1 MTETA
6 LPGPGPMTPEETL
19 AAVPQQKPFRFLDEI
34 VELDEKHIVGRYR
47 FTEDE
52 FFYPGHFPGD
62 PVTPGVILTE
72 AMAQT
77 GVVALGL
84 FLTSLKVSRDQLSQ
98 WTTFFSECQVEF
110 LRPVLPGETVTIEG
124 ETVYFRRMKLK
135 SQVRLYLANGEL
147 AAEGTL
153 AGVGVKRDE

>member
-1 MTETA
+1 
-6 LPGPGPMTPEETL
+6 MTPADIL

-34 VELDEKHIVGRYR
+34 VELDEEHIVGRYR
-47 FTEDE
+47 FRDDE
-52 FFYPGHFPGD
+52 FFYAGHFPGN

-84 FLTSLKVSRDQLSQ
+84 YLTSLKVDRDELSQ
-98 WTTFFSECQVEF
+98 WSTFFSECQVDF
-110 LRPVLPGETVTIEG
+110 LRPVYPGETVTIKG
-124 ETVYFRRMKLK
+124 KKVFFRRMKLK
-135 SQVRLYLANGEL
+135 CEVQLFLANGEL

-153 AGVGVKRDE
+153 AGVGVKRD

>member
-1 MTETA
+1 MND
-6 LPGPGPMTPEETL
+6 MTPAEVL

-34 VELDEKHIVGRYR
+34 VELDENRIVGRYR
-47 FTEDE
+47 FREDE
-52 FFYPGHFPGD
+52 FFYAGHFPGN

-84 FLTSLKVSRDQLSQ
+84 YLTSKSVSREELGQ

-110 LRPVLPGETVTIEG
+110 MRPVLPGETVTIEG
-124 ETVYFRRMKLK
+124 SKVFFRRMKLK
-135 SQVRLYLANGEL
+135 CQVRLYLASGEL

-153 AGVGVKRDE
+153 AGVGVRRDA

>member
-1 MTETA
+1 
-6 LPGPGPMTPEETL
+6 MTPAEIL
-19 AAVPQQKPFRFLDEI
+19 DAVPQQKPFRFLDEI
-34 VELDEKHIVGRYR
+34 VELDEDHIVGRYT
-47 FTEDE
+47 FTGDE
-52 FFYPGHFPGD
+52 FFYAGHFPGD

-84 FLTSLKVSRDQLSQ
+84 YLTSLNVKPGELAQ

-124 ETVYFRRMKLK
+124 KKVFFRRMKLK
-135 SQVRLYLANGEL
+135 CHVRLHVAGEL

-153 AGVGVKRDE
+153 AGVGVRRDK

>member
-1 MTETA
+1 
-6 LPGPGPMTPEETL
+6 MTPAEVL
-19 AAVPQQKPFRFLDEI
+19 DAVPQQKPFRFLDEI
-34 VELDEKHIVGRYR
+34 VELDEDRIVGRYR
-47 FTEDE
+47 FAEDE
-52 FFYPGHFPGD
+52 YFYAGHFPGN

-84 FLTSLKVSRDQLSQ
+84 YLTSLQVSDEELAQ

-124 ETVYFRRMKLK
+124 RRLFFRRMKLK
-135 SQVRLYLANGEL
+135 SEVRLYLANGEL

-153 AGVGVKRDE
+153 AGVGVKRET

>member
-1 MTETA
+1 MTDSV
-6 LPGPGPMTPEETL
+6 GFGHSGMTPAEIL

-34 VELDEKHIVGRYR
+34 VELDEDHIVGRYR

-52 FFYPGHFPGD
+52 FFYPGHFPGN

-84 FLTSLKVSRDQLSQ
+84 YLTSLNVGREELSQ
-98 WTTFFSECQVEF
+98 WTTFFSECQIEF
-110 LRPVLPGETVTIEG
+110 LRPVLPGETVTIKG
-124 ETVYFRRMKLK
+124 KMVFFRRMKLK

-153 AGVGVKRDE
+153 AGVGVKRDK

>member
-1 MTETA
+1 
-6 LPGPGPMTPEETL
+6 MTPAEIL
-19 AAVPQQKPFRFLDEI
+19 AAVPQQHPFRFLDEI
-34 VELDEKHIVGRYR
+34 VELDENRIVGRYR
-47 FTEDE
+47 FREDE
-52 FFYPGHFPGD
+52 FFYAGHFPGD

-84 FLTSLKVSRDQLSQ
+84 YLTSLSVSAGELAQ

-124 ETVYFRRMKLK
+124 RKVFFRRMKLK
-135 SQVRLYLANGEL
+135 SDVRLFLANGEL

-153 AGVGVKRDE
+153 AGVGVKRDK